1 MHRSH
6 LLGGGFFIGG
16 KIAFVK
22 FAPAKFFRP
31 SVGFR
36 FWLLYYAKLPVG
48 EIMAIFVTHAKYL
61 DV

>member
-31 SVGFR
+31 HTVAAPYSCIALNTRMCNISNLRLSNALF
-36 FWLLYYAKLPVG
+36 A
-48 EIMAIFVTHAKYL
+48 
-61 DV
+61 